1 MKKLYSILIIL
12 LFISISLNSKVIK
25 KFGEE
30 IKTKDT
36 VKISVILENPEK
48 FLNKTVKV
56 EGIISDVCKRKG
68 CWMDLA
74 SDKEFQTLKVKVK
87 DGDMV
92 FPLTFKGKF
101 AVVEGK
107 LYKLSYSKEQL
118 IEQRKHQAEEN
129 GIKFDPTTVK
139 EGITVY
145 QFRPTGVVIKEKK

>member
-1 MKKLYSILIIL
+1 MKKLYLVLIVL
-12 LFISISLNSKVIK
+12 LFISVSLNSKVIK

-48 FLNKTVKV
+48 FLNKIVKV

-68 CWMDLA
+68 CWMDIA
-74 SDKEFQTLKVKVK
+74 SDKEFQTLKVKVE
-87 DGDMV
+87 DGAMV

-107 LYKLSYSKEQL
+107 LYKHSYSKKQL
-118 IEQRKHQAEEN
+118 IEQKKHQAEEH
-129 GIKFDPTTVK
+129 GTKFDPSTVK
-139 EGITVY
+139 EGMTVY
-145 QFRPTGVVIKEKK
+145 QLRPTGVIVKEKK